1 MTERRAYVSVVCAE
15 SLAQAES
22 SGQGSF
28 FSPVVDGSNTTKL
41 SSTCQHGFRSDSSAS
56 EASMAGVKL
65 RVRYFAID
73 LMHFGSRIPY

>member
-1 MTERRAYVSVVCAE
+1 MTERRAYISVVCAE

-56 EASMAGVKL
+56 GVSMAG
-65 RVRYFAID
+65 RYSLLCTIYVWLQGRKD
-73 LMHFGSRIPY
+73 LES